1 MAISTVISSGVGGV
15 GPFTNV
21 AAPYQTQNPR
31 SATIDEAKP
40 FVHNYIP
47 TNANANNE
55 FLKFLDDH
63 SQVIDS
69 RLAQFQNKEYNTDE
83 EINQG
88 FREIVGEVNSLYRL
102 DITES
107 RLTPKFIDSRLA
119 QFQNKEYNTD
129 EEINQG
135 FREIVGAVST
145 FQDTDYNKSIRS
157 KLTEYMT
164 AILRSDK
171 AIQGTEVSAAIH
183 QAIRD
188 FHQEIKKKSSSYIRM
203 KFAVVLENIYRISRG
218 AKLIGDR
225 LSEGDIVAR

>member
-88 FREIVGEVNSLYRL
+88 FREIVG
-102 DITES
+102 
-107 RLTPKFIDSRLA
+107 
-119 QFQNKEYNTD
+119 
-129 EEINQG
+129 
-135 FREIVGAVST
+135 AVST

-164 AILRSDK
+164 AILRSDEEF
-171 AIQGTEVSAAIH
+171 QGTEVSAAIH

>member
-1 MAISTVISSGVGGV
+1 MNKIIYNTKLQSYKATKLQSNKIVLGLLAISTVISSGVGGV

-63 SQVIDS
+63 SQV
-69 RLAQFQNKEYNTDE
+69 
-83 EINQG
+83 
-88 FREIVGEVNSLYRL
+88 
-102 DITES
+102 
-107 RLTPKFIDSRLA
+107 IDSRLA

-203 KFAVVLENIYRISRG
+203 KFAVVLEDIYRISRG